1 MLGRE
6 LEASWEVTEHIPNRK
21 VAFTVNVQGRHI
33 YRLWLFDRVPE
44 GMWMRIISHMPEGPQ
59 GLFAS
64 YPIAWSGGFS

>member
-44 GMWMRIISHMPEGPQ
+44 GMWMRTI
-59 GLFAS
+59 
-64 YPIAWSGGFS
+64 